1 MSALCQNRLGAVIF
15 AAGQGTRMYSSTP
28 KVLLTLLEKPMLGY
42 VQDALDPL
50 CPGRVHTLIGFGAD
64 KVRAAFPEREGR
76 FIVQEKQ
83 LGTGHALLTAVT
95 ALDAG
100 GGGAPEYLLVINGDT
115 PLVETEILR
124 DFTDKAVGGE
134 SDLAFISLSLG
145 ETGAFGLVLRRGD
158 EVAGIVEARDFDET
172 RHGPKG
178 SEVNAGVYCFRI
190 EAVRPLLPLLSA
202 GNRSGELYITDLVE
216 LALGRGLKV
225 WADRRGEDARLLGVN
240 TPVELSRSEERLRA
254 RIVERHLES
263 GVLLRNPGMLRIGPE
278 VVLEKG
284 ADVTGPCEIYG
295 ASRIAAGVRIA
306 SHCRL
311 VNAVL
316 ERNVEMRSFCHVE
329 DARIGERCVVG
340 PYARLR
346 PGAVMDEDAHVGN
359 FVEMKKA
366 RLGAGAKANHLAYLG
381 DAEVGAGANIGAGTI
396 TCNYDGRKKHLT
408 RIGEK
413 AFIGSNASLVAPVDI
428 GAGALIGAGSVI
440 SKDVPEN
447 KLGLARAKQLTL
459 PKLGW

>member
-1 MSALCQNRLGAVIF
+1 MSALCQSRFGAVIF

-42 VQDALDPL
+42 VQDALDLL

-64 KVRAAFPEREGR
+64 RVRAAFPEREGS
-76 FIVQEKQ
+76 FIIQEKQ
-83 LGTGHALLTAVT
+83 LGTGHALLTALT
-95 ALDAG
+95 ALDATG
-100 GGGAPEYLLVINGDT
+100 DGAPEYLLAVNGDT

-124 DFTDKAVGGE
+124 DFTEKAVGGKN
-134 SDLAFISLSLG
+134 DLAFISLSLC
-145 ETGAFGLVLRRGD
+145 ETGSFGLVLRRGE

-178 SEVNAGVYCFRI
+178 NEINAGVYCFRV

-202 GNRSGELYITDLVE
+202 GNRSGEMYITDLVG
-216 LALGRGLKV
+216 LALNRDLKV
-225 WADRRGEDARLLGVN
+225 RAYRRGEDARLLGVN
-240 TPVELSRSEERLRA
+240 TPAELSRAEECLRA

-284 ADVTGPCEIYG
+284 VEVTGPCEIYG
-295 ASRIAAGVRIA
+295 GSRIAAGTRIA

-311 VNAVL
+311 FNAVL
-316 ERNVEMRSFCHVE
+316 ERDVDMRSFCHVE
-329 DARIGERCVVG
+329 DARIGARCVVG

-346 PGAVMDEDAHVGN
+346 PGAVMEEDAHIGN

-381 DAEVGAGANIGAGTI
+381 DAEVGAKANIGAGTI
-396 TCNYDGRKKHLT
+396 TCNYDGRNKHLT

-413 AFIGSNASLVAPVDI
+413 AFIGSNSSLIAPVDI

-447 KLGLARAKQLTL
+447 RLGLTRAQQLTL
-459 PKLGW
+459 PKPG